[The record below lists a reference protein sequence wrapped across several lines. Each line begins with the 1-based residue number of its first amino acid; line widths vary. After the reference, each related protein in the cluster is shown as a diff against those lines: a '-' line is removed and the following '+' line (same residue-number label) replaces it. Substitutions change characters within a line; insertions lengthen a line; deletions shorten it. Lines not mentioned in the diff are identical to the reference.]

1 MQLPNLL
8 ATRRGRFIA
17 FFFLYV
23 TEGLPLGFTAT
34 AVATQMRRQGLGPGE
49 IGVFVGTLYLPWAW
63 KWVMGPFV
71 DLFYSDA
78 LGRRRGW
85 IVAMQILMSATLLLC
100 MPIDFTAELRLFTLL
115 IMVVNI
121 FGATQDVAIDALA
134 CGVLREDERG
144 LANGLMFA
152 GAYIGQAL
160 GGAGVLFLASLVGFN
175 ATFFCVAAAILSV
188 TIFVALGMREPREAP
203 RQERQGAGLGAAW
216 AEIRSYGI
224 AAVKAFVGSRTALV
238 GAVVAILPA
247 GAYSLSLALQSN
259 LAVELGLSDQK
270 IALLALLSTVI
281 SAVGCVA
288 GGYLSDR
295 FGRKRMLAIYLV
307 GTTIPVA
314 ALGWVMHR
322 HGWIMP
328 IDPRLPDRPVPA
340 DAIVVAFW
348 AANIVYATF
357 QGLMYGTRT
366 ALFMDICTPAVAAT
380 QFTAYMAMLNLVIWY
395 SATWQGFCIEAW
407 GYPVTLGIDALAGLA
422 CLPLL
427 PLMSRDQK

>member
-1 MQLPNLL
+1 MKLPDLL
-8 ATRRGRFIA
+8 ATRRGRFSA

-34 AVATQMRRQGLGPGE
+34 AVATQMRRQGLGPSE

-63 KWVMGPFV
+63 KWVMGPVV
-71 DLFYSDA
+71 DLFYSDT

-85 IVAMQILMSATLLLC
+85 IVGMQILMSATLLLC

-134 CGVLREDERG
+134 CGVLHEDERG

-188 TIFVALGMREPREAP
+188 TIFVALGMREPVAAP
-203 RQERQGAGLGAAW
+203 RQERQGRGLGAAW
-216 AEIRSYGI
+216 AEIRGYCI
-224 AAVKAFVGSRTALV
+224 AAVKAFVGSRAALV

-259 LAVELGLSDQK
+259 LAVELGLSDRK

-314 ALGWVMHR
+314 ALGWVMDR

-340 DAIVVAFW
+340 DVIIVAFW
-348 AANIVYATF
+348 VGKLGKNCRFCLFFGVPAGVCDGRPPES
-357 QGLMYGTRT
+357 QLGTLTNGRQEIR
-366 ALFMDICTPAVAAT
+366 M
-380 QFTAYMAMLNLVIWY
+380 
-395 SATWQGFCIEAW
+395 
-407 GYPVTLGIDALAGLA
+407 
-422 CLPLL
+422 
-427 PLMSRDQK
+427 